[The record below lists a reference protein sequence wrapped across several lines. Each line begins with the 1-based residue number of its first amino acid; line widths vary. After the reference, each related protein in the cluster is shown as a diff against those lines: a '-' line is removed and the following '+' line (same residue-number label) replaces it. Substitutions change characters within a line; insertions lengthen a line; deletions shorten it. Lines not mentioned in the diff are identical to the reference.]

1 MSHKGITDSLHS
13 AKQYLQM
20 DEIEL
25 QISLEIGQLSIQEK
39 RHLIKMP
46 ALFKVI

>member
-1 MSHKGITDSLHS
+1 MRCVSFEYRIMSHKGITASTYL
-13 AKQYLQM
+13 AKRYLQM

-39 RHLIKMP
+39 GI
-46 ALFKVI
+46 

>member
-25 QISLEIGQLSIQEK
+25 QISLEIGQLSIQK

-46 ALFKVI
+46 ALFKAI

>member
-1 MSHKGITDSLHS
+1 MRCVSFQYRIMSHKGITDSLHS

-20 DEIEL
+20 GEIEL

-39 RHLIKMP
+39 GI
-46 ALFKVI
+46 